1 MITIY
6 NLQRLKIK
14 FDVDAIQ
21 MSLWPE
27 TVFEP
32 VERSPDK
39 TALIAGDMSLTYA
52 QLRQQV
58 RRLAGFLAARF
69 SSGSRFGILLP
80 NSIAAAL
87 GLLAAPPA
95 GLIAVPIDT
104 DTSIPNFKRL
114 ITSCGIDVLLTSKKM
129 LARFKPD
136 VKTQILADDDSA
148 SLAGS
153 SLSKIF
159 RDAGYE
165 RNIFPTASADA
176 VAFLL
181 HTTGTSGAPKGV
193 MLTRRNLGAAVR
205 HIIGFMGFGNDI
217 VESIPMRL
225 SHSFGFA
232 RFRSV
237 LEVGGTAILEEG
249 FLRPERVLH
258 RIKKFGANAL
268 SSVPAGFAVLLEH
281 FAEQF
286 REVGPQLRFIEI
298 GSAPMIRRHKEML
311 LDLCPNA
318 RICMHYG
325 LTESSR
331 AFFLDLRAEKDRWG
345 TVGRPAPGI
354 EIRIEDE
361 GGNKLER
368 DTSGEIFLRGE
379 TTAAGYWGRP
389 DLDKL
394 AFGDGWFRT
403 GDLGYLDAAGY
414 LHLTGRAAEMIN
426 LGGLKVA
433 PREVEEAL
441 LTLDGIREAA
451 VLGIPSEIAVT
462 GNIIKA
468 FLVVRRPDRPPNI
481 EDLTK
486 ALLRVIEPY
495 KVPEE
500 FEIVPALPKTDSGKV
515 RKDLLLAAAR
525 GRHG

>member
-1 MITIY
+1 
-6 NLQRLKIK
+6 
-14 FDVDAIQ
+14 

-32 VERSPDK
+32 AERFPDK
-39 TALIAGDMSLTYA
+39 TALIAGDTALTYV

-58 RRLAGFLAARF
+58 RRLAGFLAGRF

-87 GLLAAPPA
+87 GLLAAPAA
-95 GLIAVPIDT
+95 GLIVVPIDT
-104 DTSIPNFKRL
+104 DTAAPNFNHL
-114 ITSCGIDVLLTSKKM
+114 VISCGIEGLLTSKKM
-129 LARFKPD
+129 LARFNPD
-136 VKTQILADDDSA
+136 VKRLIVADDDSA
-148 SLAGS
+148 GPDAPSLNEI
-153 SLSKIF
+153 L
-159 RDAGYE
+159 RDVDYE
-165 RNIFPTASADA
+165 RNILPPASADA
-176 VAFLL
+176 IACLL
-181 HTTGTSGAPKGV
+181 HTAGTSGAPKSV

-232 RFRSV
+232 RLRSV
-237 LEVGGTAILEEG
+237 MEVGGTAILEEG
-249 FLRPERVLH
+249 FLRPERVLN
-258 RIKKFGANAL
+258 RIIKFGANAL

-281 FAEQF
+281 FPEQF
-286 REVGPQLRFIEI
+286 REVGPRLRLIEI
-298 GSAPMIRRHKEML
+298 GSAPMIRRHKERL
-311 LDLCPNA
+311 LDLCPDA

-331 AFFLDLRAEKDRWG
+331 ACFLDLRSEKDRWD
-345 TVGRPAPGI
+345 TAGRPAPGI

-361 GGNKLER
+361 GGKKLEPE
-368 DTSGEIFLRGE
+368 TSGEILLRGE

-394 AFGDGWFRT
+394 AFTDGWFRT
-403 GDLGYLDAAGY
+403 GDLGYFDAAGY
-414 LHLTGRAAEMIN
+414 LHLTGRAGEMIN
-426 LGGLKVA
+426 LGGIKVA

-441 LTLDGIREAA
+441 LRLDGIREAA
-451 VLGIPSEIAVT
+451 VLGIPAEDTVT

-468 FLVVRRPDRPPNI
+468 FLVVRQPDKPPNI

-500 FEIVPALPKTDSGKV
+500 FEIVPALPRTDTGKI
-515 RKDLLLAAAR
+515 RKDLLFAAAQ
-525 GRHG
+525 GRHE